1 MKKFTL
7 CIIMLASILTVKSQ
21 VTITATDMPK
31 PGDTLRTS
39 VTAILEGIDYQ
50 ATGENFTWD
59 FTGLT
64 VMYQRIDTFV
74 SVASTP
80 MIYQAV
86 FNNQFIFPDYKATVA
101 KKIQE
106 FGLIPN
112 MQITDSYQ
120 FFKES
125 TGDYREVGAG
135 VTIAGAAL
143 PIMYQQ
149 IDTLYRFPLQYG
161 NSDSAHSSFNIDVP
175 DLGYVGFIKKRVN
188 HADGWGTL
196 ITPYGEYQ
204 ALRVKTEM
212 EEYDTIFID
221 SLNTGFPLNR
231 VYTEYKWFANGF
243 CLPLL
248 QVNEEA
254 LMVTAAYV
262 DSVRTNFVGVGE
274 QQSQDE
280 FNFNVFPNPA
290 SEYIS
295 ISYELLNPSRVDIAI
310 YSIYGKEVKKVM
322 NSIQDHGLY
331 NKLINTRESGLQP
344 GMYLVVL
351 LVDNRP
357 FVKRFLLQ

>member
-1 MKKFTL
+1 MRRFTL
-7 CIIMLASILTVKSQ
+7 CIILLASILTVNAQ

-39 VTAILEGIDYQ
+39 ITAVLEGIDYQ

-59 FTGLT
+59 FSDLT
-64 VMYQRIDTFV
+64 VMYQRVDTFV
-74 SVASTP
+74 SVTSTP

-101 KKIQE
+101 RKIQE

-112 MQITDSYQ
+112 LEISDSYQ
-120 FFKES
+120 FFKE
-125 TGDYREVGAG
+125 TNADYREVGVG

-161 NSDSAHSSFNIDVP
+161 DSDSAHSSFNIDVP
-175 DLGYVGFIKKRVN
+175 DLGYAGFIKKRVN
-188 HADGWGTL
+188 YVDGWGTL

-204 ALRVKTEM
+204 TLRVSTEI

-254 LMVTAAYV
+254 LMVTATYV
-262 DSVRTNFVGVGE
+262 DSVRATFVGIGE
-274 QQSQDE
+274 QQPQDD
-280 FNFNVFPNPA
+280 FSFNVFPNPA
-290 SEYIS
+290 RDYLS
-295 ISYELLNPSRVDIAI
+295 ISYELFNPSRVEISI
-310 YSIYGKEVKKVM
+310 YSIYGKEVKKIMTSV
-322 NSIQDHGLY
+322 QDHGLY
-331 NKLINTRESGLQP
+331 NKLINTREAGLQP
-344 GMYLVVL
+344 GMYLVVFQ
-351 LVDNRP
+351 VDNRP
-357 FVKRFLLQ
+357 YVKRFLLQ